1 MQEFDKL
8 FFRLSNFSGVRG
20 TIMSP
25 PDTCHTATIVLCTDV
40 AAERS
45 CTPHL
50 FRSFLG
56 ISFPGFW
63 VCNLYDCTKMCP
75 CQIVNA
81 RVHNLQIIETHIEL
95 AKILQ
100 IALAESVAVFRYQL
114 FCQRLNQPCAILSTD
129 FPMLFSFHNPLADVP
144 IGKYSHLVGGS
155 VCLSPTFFDNAAY
168 IVEYTVV

>member
-56 ISFPGFW
+56 IPFPGFW

-100 IALAESVAVFRYQL
+100 IALA
-114 FCQRLNQPCAILSTD
+114 
-129 FPMLFSFHNPLADVP
+129 DVP

-155 VCLSPTFFDNAAY
+155 VCLSPTFFDNAVY